1 MGDNFSHDENPTL
14 ALYRPYNM
22 FLPSKQV
29 RLPQLWD
36 DIGLPHDREK
46 QEYGRTLV
54 ITGFLVDPDA
64 MSILLSSDRLLGLL
78 ELVSAVTDFVFGSP
92 ARGEGRRHKLRD
104 WLHLVGWM
112 SWALIV
118 CHLLRPAL
126 SSAYCKVAG
135 NNLPN
140 AGIFVNAEVKRDF
153 SWFADVFRS
162 FSGIR
167 ILRSLAWGLGEA
179 DL

>member
-1 MGDNFSHDENPTL
+1 
-14 ALYRPYNM
+14 M
-22 FLPSKQV
+22 FLPSNQV
-29 RLPQLWD
+29 RLLQLWD

-46 QEYGRTLV
+46 QEYRRTLV

-64 MSILLSSDRLLGLL
+64 MSISLSSDRLL

-112 SWALIV
+112 SWALTV
-118 CHLLRPAL
+118 CPLLRPAL
-126 SSAYCKVAG
+126 SSAYRKVAG
-135 NNLPN
+135 KNLPN

-153 SWFADVFRS
+153 S
-162 FSGIR
+162 
-167 ILRSLAWGLGEA
+167 
-179 DL
+179 